1 MKNTLSLNKNQLI
14 QMEGFINYT
23 GDKSRPHNSKF
34 QNLLF
39 NLLKVPYL
47 QQFIIPLLVKSYK
60 LPVNTSINLNF
71 KCTAP
76 LLNLA
81 QNVCLADTFIV
92 AWAPIYIG
100 KNTTFSYGNSIIN
113 STHDFEDFYTV
124 IGKTVII
131 GENTWVTSNCTI
143 LGGVKIGNNTVIGAG
158 SVVVNDIPSG
168 VFAAGNPCKVIKNIS
183 FRIND

>member
-1 MKNTLSLNKNQLI
+1 
-14 QMEGFINYT
+14 MEDFIYYT
-23 GDKSRPHNSKF
+23 RDKIRPYNSKF

-39 NLLKVPYL
+39 NLLKIPYL
-47 QQFIIPLLVKSYK
+47 QRFIIPLILKSYK
-60 LPVNTSINLNF
+60 LPQSTSINQNF

-76 LLNLA
+76 LLTLGA
-81 QNVCLADTFIV
+81 DVCLADTFIV

-113 STHDFEDFYTV
+113 SSHDFEDFYTV
-124 IGKTVII
+124 IGRSIII
-131 GENTWVTSNCTI
+131 GENTWITSNCTI

-158 SVVVNDIPSG
+158 SVVVKDIPSG
-168 VFAAGNPCKVIKNIS
+168 VFATGNPCTVIKKIN

>member
-1 MKNTLSLNKNQLI
+1 
-14 QMEGFINYT
+14 MEDYIYCSR
-23 GDKSRPHNSKF
+23 DKLRPRNSKF

-47 QQFIIPLLVKSYK
+47 QRFVIPVIIKSYK
-60 LPVNTSINLNF
+60 LPQSTSINENF
-71 KCTAP
+71 RCTAP
-76 LLNLA
+76 LLNLEE
-81 QNVCLADTFIV
+81 NVCLADTLIV

-113 STHDFEDFYTV
+113 STHDFDDFYTV
-124 IGKTVII
+124 IGKLIVI

-158 SVVVNDIPSG
+158 SVVVHDIPSG
-168 VFAAGNPCKVIKNIS
+168 VFASGNPCKVIKKIN
-183 FRIND
+183 FRIYD

>member
-1 MKNTLSLNKNQLI
+1 
-14 QMEGFINYT
+14 MEDNIYYT
-23 GDKSRPHNSKF
+23 RDKVRPHNNKF

-39 NLLKVPYL
+39 NLLKIPYL
-47 QQFIIPLLVKSYK
+47 QRFIIPLLLKSYK
-60 LPVNTSINLNF
+60 LPQSTSINQNF
-71 KCTAP
+71 MCTAG
-76 LLNLA
+76 LLSLEE
-81 QNVCLADTFIV
+81 NVCLADTFIV

-113 STHDFEDFYTV
+113 STHDFDDFYTV
-124 IGKTVII
+124 IGKSVII

-168 VFAAGNPCKVIKNIS
+168 VFATGNPCKVIKKID
-183 FRIND
+183 FRMND